1 MSASSR
7 EKTLKSLEADL
18 EQARTARGDAQDEIN
33 EIERQRQ
40 AIASNGATRQK
51 VDSLRQRLQDA
62 RQRRDS
68 ADEAIED
75 LLPDVQALRQAVQQ
89 GQRRQS
95 EIERL
100 ERQVEAYEAQ
110 QQACELLAQ
119 VRELLK
125 PHRGVAGGL
134 LPTLAEIARKID
146 DSGRMNS
153 DWVPR
158 EIERTLEES
167 KRQLAE
173 LKKEASS

>member
-18 EQARTARGDAQDEIN
+18 EQARQARGEAAEEIKEVEKQRT
-33 EIERQRQ
+33 EI
-40 AIASNGATRQK
+40 ANNGATK
-51 VDSLRQRLQDA
+51 KKLDELRQRLQDA
-62 RQRRDS
+62 RKRRDA

-75 LLPDVQALRQAVQQ
+75 LQPDVAALRTALDAAH
-89 GQRRQS
+89 RRQS
-95 EIERL
+95 EIDRL